1 LCIFFA
7 FQDEAGSVVTW
18 TYLLK
23 LKNAKEAAKL
33 ADIIKESAP
42 SD

>member
-1 LCIFFA
+1 
-7 FQDEAGSVVTW
+7 VTR

-23 LKNAKEAAKL
+23 LKNSEEAAKL

>member
-1 LCIFFA
+1 M
-7 FQDEAGSVVTW
+7 TR

-23 LKNAKEAAKL
+23 LKNAEEAAKL
-33 ADIIKESAP
+33 ADTIKESAP